1 MPSLLSLPRLAFPH
15 ELKLEITGPIDE
27 KYTLKATHVGGNG
40 PVARLVKLAEGHYA
54 AYLGAAGEATEN
66 LGALD
71 TATVHL
77 GGGGLGQITV
87 KAGQPYAPLGGWTK
101 GGTFIARRAGP
112 TRLLV
117 MAKVG
122 EPGRL
127 ELGQDEVGVV
137 SVLFV
142 PDAQAPHLKRSDGQ
156 YIVGGELKLSRPK
169 ATLLG
174 DPSTSSGPGQAPP
187 GDGGPV
193 LPAPPSITVKFGGLP
208 ISVLDEQAP
217 DHFTLDFA
225 VAKALLD

>member
-1 MPSLLSLPRLAFPH
+1 MPPMLSLPRLAFPH

-54 AYLGAAGEATEN
+54 AYQGENGLATVD
-66 LGALD
+66 LGALA
-71 TATVHL
+71 TATVHV

-87 KAGQPYAPLGGWTK
+87 KAGQHYAPLGGWK
-101 GGTFIARRAGP
+101 RDGTFIARRAGP

-137 SVLFV
+137 SVIFV
-142 PDAQAPHLKRSDGQ
+142 PDAQAPRLKLSEVES
-156 YIVGGELKLSRPK
+156 IVGGELKLRPTK
-169 ATLLG
+169 LTL
-174 DPSTSSGPGQAPP
+174 PEEPYTQQSPGQAPP

-193 LPAPPSITVKFGGLP
+193 LPAPPPITVKFGGLST
-208 ISVLDEQAP
+208 SVFDEQAP

>member
-1 MPSLLSLPRLAFPH
+1 MPPMLSLPRLAFPH
-15 ELKLEITGPIDE
+15 ELKLEITGPSNGS
-27 KYTLKATHVGGNG
+27 YTLKATNVVAAVQ
-40 PVARLVKLAEGHYA
+40 VARLVKLAEGHYA
-54 AYLGAAGEATEN
+54 AYLGDNGQATVN
-66 LGALD
+66 LGALA

-77 GGGGLGQITV
+77 GGGGLGQIAV
-87 KAGQPYAPLGGWTK
+87 KAGEPYAPLSGWTT

-112 TRLLV
+112 SRLLV

-127 ELGQDEVGVV
+127 ELGQNEVGVV

-142 PDAQAPHLKRSDGQ
+142 PDAQAPRLKYSDGQ

-193 LPAPPSITVKFGGLP
+193 LPAPPPITVKFGGLP

>member
-15 ELKLEITGPIDE
+15 ELKLEITGPSNG
-27 KYTLKATHVGGNG
+27 KYTLKATRVVAAV
-40 PVARLVKLAEGHYA
+40 PVARLVKLDTGHYA
-54 AYLGAAGEATEN
+54 AYLGDNGSATVD
-66 LGALD
+66 LGALAR
-71 TATVHL
+71 ATVHV

-87 KAGQPYAPLGGWTK
+87 KAGEPYAPLSGWTP

-112 TRLLV
+112 SRLLV

-142 PDAQAPHLKRSDGQ
+142 PDAQAPHLKLSAAQ
-156 YIVGGELKLSRPK
+156 SIVGGELKLRPTK
-169 ATLLG
+169 LTL
-174 DPSTSSGPGQAPP
+174 PEEPNTQQSPGQAPP

-193 LPAPPSITVKFGGLP
+193 LPASATITVKFGGLS